1 MRNALVLLNRKKE
14 VWGIEMTWEDS
25 ESALERTSWRPI
37 AMDMSELQREKR
49 ALCPPL
55 GLGPV
60 TLLSLNSTVSQDLS
74 EAALGF

>member
-14 VWGIEMTWEDS
+14 VWGIEMTWKDS
-25 ESALERTSWRPI
+25 ESAPESTSWCPI

-74 EAALGF
+74 EVALDF